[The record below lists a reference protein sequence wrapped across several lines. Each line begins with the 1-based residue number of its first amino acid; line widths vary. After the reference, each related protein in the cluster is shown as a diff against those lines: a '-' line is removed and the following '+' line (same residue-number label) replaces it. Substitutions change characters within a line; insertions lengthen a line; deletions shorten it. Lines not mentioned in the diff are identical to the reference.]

1 MELREEDMT
10 QLREE
15 ALRRGIFPV
24 GTPVRRTD
32 LEPNHLYVIY
42 MDEYGTEYIYRR
54 GILTIVTLE
63 GKVY

>member
-1 MELREEDMT
+1 MIEESKK
-10 QLREE
+10 
-15 ALRRGIFPV
+15 RGLYRI

-42 MDEYGTEYIYRR
+42 MDEYGTEYIFRR